1 MMGLV
6 REGKSKIQG
15 PCFLVTWDID
25 SEDRRAVG
33 RAQYFLF
40 GRTYQKNGKR
50 YSYRGFVWR
59 DGVRYVAQSAVLVAP
74 GRLMESSGSSR
85 RTELIMRLSHSF
97 DPEVRRDS
105 RNVRRTTEGGFRVL
119 AILRESS
126 LHRLEERLQKWPRP

>member
-15 PCFLVTWDID
+15 PCFLVAWDID

-74 GRLMESSGSSR
+74 GRLME
-85 RTELIMRLSHSF
+85 I
-97 DPEVRRDS
+97 VR
-105 RNVRRTTEGGFRVL
+105 FL
-119 AILRESS
+119 ASNGIDHEAESLLR
-126 LHRLEERLQKWPRP
+126 P

>member
-59 DGVRYVAQSAVLVAP
+59 DGVRYVGQSVLFVTVTRLGELRDFL
-74 GRLMESSGSSR
+74 GR
-85 RTELIMRLSHSF
+85 
-97 DPEVRRDS
+97 
-105 RNVRRTTEGGFRVL
+105 
-119 AILRESS
+119 
-126 LHRLEERLQKWPRP
+126 